1 MADEQVLTAR
11 WVFPV
16 SGPPLENGTVTVR
29 GETISAVEPKGAR
42 RADIDLGN
50 VAIIPGLVNAHTHLD
65 LSGARGL
72 IPPTDPH
79 HFTDWLGGVIEFRRS
94 RMPHE
99 VQADIA
105 DGLSA
110 CLRSGT
116 TLVGDIASGGLSWEA
131 VSSVPLRSVVFF
143 ELIGLSGERYRQAV
157 ADSITWAQ
165 DKLDHPTCRSALS
178 PHAPYSFRL
187 SFVQW
192 LGGQLL
198 FRPSP
203 AELRQMDHASMTKYL
218 RARTAH
224 SRPLAIHLAESQF
237 EAELLTRRSGPFVD
251 FLKELGAWDPSGL
264 AWDFEHALTLCGWQG
279 PQLLVH
285 CNYLSPDVP
294 IPSNASIVYCPRT
307 HAAFGHPPHPFRDFM
322 KRRVRVCLSTDSL
335 ASNPDLDILA
345 EARFVHERY
354 PDFPG
359 DQLLRMV
366 TLSGAEALGWAN
378 ETGSLEPGKSADLVV
393 LPLPDRDDADPY
405 RLIFESDEPPGTSR
419 RTMWCGR
426 WRELAND
433 Q

>member
-16 SGPPLENGTVTVR
+16 SGPPVENGTVTVR

-42 RADIDLGN
+42 TADIDLGN
-50 VAIIPGLVNAHTHLD
+50 AAIIPGLVNAHTHLD

-72 IPPTDPH
+72 IPPTDPD
-79 HFTDWLGGVIEFRRS
+79 HFADWLRGVIEFRRS
-94 RMPHE
+94 RTIE
-99 VQADIA
+99 QVQADIRN
-105 DGLSA
+105 GLSA

-131 VSSVPLRSVVFF
+131 VSSAPLRSVVFF
-143 ELIGLSGERYRQAV
+143 ELIGLSEERYRQAV

-187 SFVQW
+187 SFVRQ

-198 FRPSP
+198 FRPSR
-203 AELRQMDHASMTKYL
+203 ASFKQMDPASIMKYL
-218 RARTAH
+218 RARTAN
-224 SRPLAIHLAESQF
+224 SRALAIHLAESQV

-285 CNYLSPDVP
+285 CNYLSPDAP
-294 IPSNASIVYCPRT
+294 ISSNASIVYCPRT
-307 HAAFGHPPHPFRDFM
+307 HAAFGHPPHPFREFL
-322 KRRVRVCLSTDSL
+322 KRGVRVCLGTDSL
-335 ASNPDLDILA
+335 ASIPDLDILA
-345 EARFVHERY
+345 EARFLHELY
-354 PDFPG
+354 PDLPG
-359 DQLLRMV
+359 HQLLRMI

-378 ETGSLEPGKSADLVV
+378 EMGSLEPGDSADLVV
-393 LPLPDRDDADPY
+393 LPLPNRDDADPY
-405 RLIFESDEPPGTSR
+405 RLIFESDETPGTAR
-419 RTMWCGR
+419 LTMWCGT
-426 WRELAND
+426 WREPTNHE
-433 Q
+433 